1 MGRWLSLALAAI
13 LLASGARADPFSRP
27 AITLSITVGTS
38 SAQAEVGHSR
48 NYLALLNQSNTA
60 TIACAFA
67 QAAVI
72 NGAGSITLLPNAGY
86 VFDTLVP
93 MDAINCIASAS
104 APLTIIE

>member
-1 MGRWLSLALAAI
+1 MGRWPSLALALI
-13 LLASGARADPFSRP
+13 LLASGARADPFTRP
-27 AITLSITVGTS
+27 AITLSVTVGVT
-38 SAQAEVGHSR
+38 SAQASAAHGR

-67 QAAVI
+67 QAAVL

-93 MDAINCIASAS
+93 QDAINCIASAS